1 MFEQLNLA
9 LFSSLNA
16 QAGLSGWQLLGAR
29 AAAEWLILLV
39 PLSLTALWIGGVAG
53 QREAAVRAAFATAAA
68 LAINAV
74 IGVLWFHPRPFMAG
88 VGHTFMHH
96 APDSSFPS
104 DHATIM
110 FTVALALM
118 ASAAPSARR
127 LGRLVMPVA
136 LVVAWSR
143 VFLGVHYPMDM
154 IGALAVSVVV
164 VALFNTRA
172 ATAACAGVVP
182 AMENVY
188 RRVLAMPI
196 ARGWIRP

>member
-9 LFSSLNA
+9 LFSALNA
-16 QAGLSGWQLLGAR
+16 HANLSGWQLMSAR
-29 AAAEWLILLV
+29 FAAEWLILLV
-39 PLSLTALWIGGVAG
+39 PLSLAALWIGGAAG
-53 QREAAVRAAFATAAA
+53 QREAAVRAGFAVTAA

-74 IGVLWFHPRPFMAG
+74 IGVAWFHPRPFMAG

-110 FTVALALM
+110 LTVAMALAT
-118 ASAAPSARR
+118 SAAGNARR
-127 LGRLVMPVA
+127 LGTLMMPVA
-136 LVVAWSR
+136 IVVAWSR
-143 VFLGVHYPMDM
+143 VYLGVHYPMDM
-154 IGALAVSVVV
+154 VGALAVSLFI
-164 VALFNTRA
+164 VALFNTRP
-172 ATAACAGVVP
+172 ATAACATVVP
-182 AMENVY
+182 AMENIY